1 MTYKLNIYVDWFALC
16 ILIGSYMKGSVYWHI
31 KYISQ
36 KFQQLKEFAFGQTLH
51 ILIPETWQND
61 RWLM

>member
-1 MTYKLNIYVDWFALC
+1 MAY
-16 ILIGSYMKGSVYWHI
+16 
-31 KYISQ
+31 KYISRQ

-61 RWLM
+61 MSWNILVLLPDSHIDSQWLMTDE

>member
-1 MTYKLNIYVDWFALC
+1 MA
-16 ILIGSYMKGSVYWHI
+16 H

-61 RWLM
+61 MSWNILVLLPDSHIDSQWLMTDE